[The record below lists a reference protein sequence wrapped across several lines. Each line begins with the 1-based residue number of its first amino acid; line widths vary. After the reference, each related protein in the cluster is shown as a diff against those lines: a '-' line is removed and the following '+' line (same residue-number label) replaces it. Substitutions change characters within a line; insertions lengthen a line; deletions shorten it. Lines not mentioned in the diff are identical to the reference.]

1 MGAKV
6 AKKIRIMR
14 NLFLIIFKLHHY
26 GIRNQ
31 YFVHKNTGKV
41 IIVIDHNY
49 SKQKRLSIVLSY
61 RNIAGDILLNYLK
74 V

>member
-6 AKKIRIMR
+6 TKKIRIMR
-14 NLFLIIFKLHHY
+14 NLLLIIFKLYHY

-31 YFVHKNTGKV
+31 HFIHKIQEKCHGN
-41 IIVIDHNY
+41 IV
-49 SKQKRLSIVLSY
+49 
-61 RNIAGDILLNYLK
+61 GDILLNYLK

>member
-6 AKKIRIMR
+6 TKKIRIMR

-31 YFVHKNTGKV
+31 YFVHRIQGKCYGN
-41 IIVIDHNY
+41 IV
-49 SKQKRLSIVLSY
+49 
-61 RNIAGDILLNYLK
+61 GDILLNYLK
-74 V
+74 VFDKSLAI

>member
-14 NLFLIIFKLHHY
+14 NLFLKIPKSHHY
-26 GIRNQ
+26 RIRNQ

>member
-14 NLFLIIFKLHHY
+14 NLFLKIFKLHHY
-26 GIRNQ
+26 GIKNQ
-31 YFVHKNTGKV
+31 YFVHRIQGKC
-41 IIVIDHNY
+41 Y
-49 SKQKRLSIVLSY
+49 E
-61 RNIAGDILLNYLK
+61 NIAGDILLNYLK

>member
-1 MGAKV
+1 MIVGAKV

-26 GIRNQ
+26 EIKNQ
-31 YFVHKNTGKV
+31 HFIHRIPGKCYGN
-41 IIVIDHNY
+41 IV
-49 SKQKRLSIVLSY
+49 
-61 RNIAGDILLNYLK
+61 GDILLNYLK